1 MDLRQLRYYARI
13 VELESITAAAQ
24 ALHVAQPSLSQHIAN
39 LEAELDTVLLQRSPL
54 GVRPTDT
61 GLVLYQHAKAVL
73 RQVEEASAAVARTR
87 ETPSGHV
94 TVGLPT
100 STSRVL
106 ALPLI
111 DRVAQTLPG
120 VTLELIE
127 ASTYS
132 LAESVATQRLDM
144 AIAMEVR
151 PRHGMRTVPLFDE
164 ELMLV
169 GLPIEARQQAISLAE
184 AASLPL
190 LLPSFPNSVRVIVE
204 RACSEAGL
212 PLTLVAETSAVSI
225 LLTCTRHGR
234 GWTVLPWS
242 ALAEGNSVASDIVG
256 IPILDDTLRRRA
268 ALCVSAAAETSLA
281 CQAVEHALVSLVRE
295 LIEGGRWRGARMR
308 PAP

>member
-39 LEAELDTVLLQRSPL
+39 LEAELDTVLLLRSPL

-61 GLVLYQHAKAVL
+61 GRVLYQHAKAVL
-73 RQVEEASAAVARTR
+73 RQLEEAGAAVARTR
-87 ETPSGHV
+87 DVPSGHV

-106 ALPLI
+106 ALPLV
-111 DRVAQTLPG
+111 DRVAQALPG
-120 VTLELIE
+120 ITLELVE

-151 PRHGMRTVPLFDE
+151 PHRGMRTLPLFEE

-169 GLPIEARQQAISLAE
+169 GRPIVPDGQAIALAD
-184 AASLPL
+184 AAALPL

-204 RACSEAGL
+204 RACSGAGL

-225 LLTCTRHGR
+225 LLTCVRHGR

-242 ALAEGNSVASDIVG
+242 ALAEGNSVAADIVG
-256 IPILDDTLRRRA
+256 IPISDDTLRRRA
-268 ALCVSAAAETSLA
+268 ALCVSAAAAASLA
-281 CQAVEHALVSLVRE
+281 CRAVEQVLVDLVRE

-308 PAP
+308 PAA

>member
-1 MDLRQLRYYARI
+1 MDLRQLRYYTRI
-13 VELESITAAAQ
+13 VELESITAAAH
-24 ALHVAQPSLSQHIAN
+24 ALHVAQPSLSQHIAH
-39 LEAELDTVLLQRSPL
+39 LEAELDTVLLLRSPL
-54 GVRPTDT
+54 GVRPTET
-61 GLVLYQHAKAVL
+61 GRVLYQHAKTVL

-87 ETPSGHV
+87 QTPSGHV

-111 DRVAQTLPG
+111 DRVAETLPG
-120 VTLELIE
+120 ITLELIE

-132 LAESVATQRLDM
+132 LAESVAAQRLDM

-151 PRHGMRTVPLFDE
+151 PRQGMRTLPLFEE

-169 GLPIEARQQAISLAE
+169 GLPIAGREQAISLE
-184 AASLPL
+184 ETAALPL

-212 PLTLVAETSAVSI
+212 PVTLVAETSAVSI
-225 LLTCTRHGR
+225 LLTCVRHGR

-242 ALAEGNSVASDIVG
+242 ALAEGNTVAHDIVG
-256 IPILDDTLRRRA
+256 IPILNDTLRRRA
-268 ALCVSAAAETSLA
+268 TLCVSAVAATSLA
-281 CQAVEHALVSLVRE
+281 CLAVEHTLAGVVRE

-308 PAP
+308 PAA